1 MKLTIRGAVKSDY
14 HSVEAIMQE
23 VQLLHVQWRPDIYKP
38 AEPVFSE
45 EAYMSMVES
54 GTCLV
59 AEVDNEVVGICSYL
73 YRHIQSDKQVTRDI
87 IFVDDLAI
95 KESCRGNGIGT
106 ALLQYLKN
114 KVREEHLNGL
124 ELQVNAKNLQA
135 RAMYEKN
142 GFTEKSINLELL

>member
-1 MKLTIRGAVKSDY
+1 MIIRNAVSSDY
-14 HSVEAIMQE
+14 YSVESIMQE
-23 VQLLHVQWRPDIYKP
+23 VQMLHVAWRPDIYKS
-38 AEPVFSE
+38 ANPVLSK

-54 GTCLV
+54 GTYLV
-59 AEVDNEVVGICSYL
+59 AEIDHEIVGICSYL

-87 IFVDDLAI
+87 IFVDDLAV

-114 KVREEHLNGL
+114 KVRDEHLDGL
-124 ELQVNAKNLQA
+124 ELQVNARNMQA

-142 GFTEKSINLELL
+142 GFAEKSINMELL